1 MVFLFVLL
9 LITVIILLFL
19 SIKIRIQIV
28 DFRFTSQSRQHV
40 NNNYKLIIKLYILN
54 RLPIMKIV
62 IDKEKIEKFKSNIY
76 IENKIKNINL
86 KLIQDINIFDKRIFK
101 AIKKLNLQIKNINLN
116 IDFGTENASLTAII
130 VPIISTVIAIMV
142 KKKMKKYEDQKYIIN
157 PIYINQNLINIALSG
172 IFEVKMIH
180 IINIIYILNKKEGVK
195 EYERTSNRRSYDYG
209 YE

>member
-28 DFRFTSQSRQHV
+28 NFRFTSQNTKHI
-40 NNNYKLIIKLYILN
+40 NNDYKLLIKFYILS
-54 RLPIMKIV
+54 RIPIMKIV
-62 IDKEKIEKFKSNIY
+62 INKEKIEKFKSNEY

-86 KLIQDINIFDKRIFK
+86 KFIQNRNRFDKRVFK

-130 VPIISTVIAIMV
+130 VPIISTVIAIII
-142 KKKMKKYEDQKYIIN
+142 KKKMKKYENQKYIIN

-172 IFEVKMIH
+172 IFEIKMIH

>member
-101 AIKKLNLQIKNINLN
+101 AIKKLDLQIRNINLS

-172 IFEVKMIH
+172 IFEIKMIH